1 MGRVGGIEIGAN
13 WTWQLF
19 PALLVWSVGG
29 AVFPSTNPGLA
40 TGTCAAMA
48 RAAAP
53 LFFVSIVLHELG
65 HARQARRERSQVG
78 GITLWALDGRVAG
91 FLDAADV
98 LRRARRGRPAPV
110 AG

>member
-13 WTWQLF
+13 WTWRLF
-19 PALLVWSVGG
+19 PALLVWSLGG

-40 TGTCAAMA
+40 SGTYAAMA
-48 RAAAP
+48 R
-53 LFFVSIVLHELG
+53 
-65 HARQARRERSQVG
+65 
-78 GITLWALDGRVAG
+78 ALDGRVAG